1 MVKYLN
7 WDYPKTFCLN
17 FLLQSHLTS
26 AFIFSYL
33 INETLLAYWLAN
45 CSELMSKLHDEMSM
59 TKSVAKSKFPLR
71 KSLKYFM
78 WTSLVKRRLLA
89 MFCKILHISVRP
101 RFILGVGSMSTRPY
115 SCGLMSTGLMKRKNM
130 TVPTAWKP
138 AWRNLCDTME
148 CKQWHTMRTWS
159 GNTLAELTMA
169 FMTLWVSW
177 RRFWRFSST
186 FSFGS
191 TRDGSTFV

>member
-1 MVKYLN
+1 
-7 WDYPKTFCLN
+7 
-17 FLLQSHLTS
+17 
-26 AFIFSYL
+26 
-33 INETLLAYWLAN
+33 
-45 CSELMSKLHDEMSM
+45 MSKLHDEMSM

-89 MFCKILHISVRP
+89 MFCKILHMSVRP

-115 SCGLMSTGLMKRKNM
+115 SWGLISTGLMKRKNI

-148 CKQWHTMRTWS
+148 YKQWHTMRKWS
-159 GNTLAELTMA
+159 GNILAELTMA

-191 TRDGSTFV
+191 TRDGSTFFLEKKVSKLSFLHNYSYQFTSYDLKMFSGANRLISIGWNNWTK